1 MITLRG
7 VDTMCEIQRNGGEWS
22 LHLTLSI
29 ELDDLRGSMI
39 QNKID
44 FMAKSDVSFACF
56 ISYIMQKESF
66 LFLCCYSFV

>member
-1 MITLRG
+1 
-7 VDTMCEIQRNGGEWS
+7 MCEIQRNGGDWS

-44 FMAKSDVSFACF
+44 FIAKSDVSFACA
-56 ISYIMQKESF
+56 ISYIMQKE
-66 LFLCCYSFV
+66 